1 MLRNPALVSLSM
13 LVVVGVVAA
22 RASEP
27 EVSTDYEHSRRV
39 FRDLAKQVEANP
51 DYGSPDKRPTLKR
64 LKVEYP
70 GKPDEDLTID
80 ALIIPARKQK
90 TLVIQIN
97 SGIHGLEAPTGSYLQ
112 QHFLTKCLPTIPDE
126 MLDHTTFVVTHA
138 LNPWGFKHASRFN
151 ANNVDLNRNCGG
163 AQADGKFIICDGGAP
178 NERYGKV
185 KLLFR
190 SLVQSPLP
198 LNLEA
203 CKLIVKGA
211 GAVGAVFESGPDD
224 IEKRGARFFEQALR
238 GQTEDPNGIYFAGKE
253 LQPECKLYQDFS
265 RRFYEGEDAHQNS
278 LTITWHTGYGDLG
291 HLQYMGN
298 PSDLDS
304 PRLANV
310 LKQQMP
316 ANNEITTLD
325 FCPSFATCN
334 DETVWLRNVEPGR
347 KPEGAGKSL
356 NGYLT
361 AEIGGLGG
369 VESICAV
376 LMSEQLTGE
385 RAKPLFKP
393 GSQDE
398 RKFRDQIFT
407 VFNPT
412 NNADYRERL
421 GDHAKNFCNAIKGY
435 IRAVLTPQSESPIS
449 APRQCPMR

>member
-1 MLRNPALVSLSM
+1 MFRNLALASLSI
-13 LVVVGVVAA
+13 LLAVSAVPAA
-22 RASEP
+22 EHEP
-27 EVSTDYEHSRRV
+27 KVETDYETSRQI
-39 FRDLAKQVEANP
+39 FRELANEIKDNP
-51 DYGSPDKRPTLKR
+51 NYGTPDSRPHLET

-70 GKPDEDLTID
+70 GKPDEDITID

-90 TLVIQIN
+90 TLVVQIN

-112 QHFLTKCLPTIPDE
+112 QHFLVKCLPTIPKD
-126 MLDHTTFVVTHA
+126 MLDQTTFVVTHA

-163 AQADGKFIICDGGAP
+163 AQPEGKFGICDGGAP

-185 KLLFR
+185 QLLFR
-190 SLVQSPLP
+190 GLVQSPLP
-198 LNLEA
+198 INLEA

-211 GAVGAVFESGPDD
+211 GAVGAVFEPGPGN
-224 IEKRGARFFEQALR
+224 IEERGGQFFERALR
-238 GQTEDPNGIYFAGKE
+238 GQTEDPKGIYFAGKE
-253 LQPECKLYQDFS
+253 LQPECKHYQDFS
-265 RRFYEGEDAHQNS
+265 KRFYEGEDVHQNS

-304 PRLANV
+304 PRLASV
-310 LKQQMP
+310 LKHQ
-316 ANNEITTLD
+316 ITDDKITKLD

-334 DETVWLRNVEPGR
+334 DETVWLRNVEPAR
-347 KPEGAGKSL
+347 KPDGAGKTL

-385 RAKPLFKP
+385 RAKPLFEP
-393 GSQDE
+393 GSHGE
-398 RKFRDQIFT
+398 RKFRDQIFN

-412 NNADYRERL
+412 NNADYRAL
-421 GDHAKNFCNAIKGY
+421 IKDHAENSCTAIKGF
-435 IRAVLTPQSESPIS
+435 IQAVLAPQSGGPIS
-449 APRQCPMR
+449 APSQCPKR